1 MWRLI
6 FTEMKYRWVRIL
18 VMFALMVFFI
28 NFCNLVIIELDPVT
42 KRRLGAFLGGIFFS
56 ECATLPITIMF
67 FSAKSRK
74 NRLSV
79 HSMLT
84 LNPVELGLARI
95 IPVLVIH
102 TLLTAVWM
110 ILTQYHNIEDQQRV
124 LTLIIAMNGLW
135 ISLFLIVN
143 MWMEYCKGKK
153 VLKTICLTV
162 LIIAGLSFML
172 ELKFEY
178 KAVYYIVKWLF
189 KSVLVNK
196 AYIIQSLLA
205 VSVMGLYLLKFTRRR
220 SFLS

>member
-6 FTEMKYRWVRIL
+6 VTELSYKWSRIL
-18 VMFALMVFFI
+18 VMFALMLFLI
-28 NFCNLVIIELDPVT
+28 NFFSQIITFFDPDT
-42 KRRLGAFLGGIFFS
+42 KKRLGAALGFVFFS

-95 IPVLVIH
+95 VPLLIIH
-102 TLLTAVWM
+102 IILTAVWM
-110 ILTQYHNIEDQQRV
+110 ISTQYHNIEEQQRV

-143 MWMEYCKGKK
+143 MWMEYCREKK
-153 VLKTICLTV
+153 VLKTIFLTV

-178 KAVYYIVKWLF
+178 KAVYYLVKWLF

-196 AYIIQSLLA
+196 SYIIHSLIA
-205 VSVMGLYLLKFTRRR
+205 VSVMGFYLRTFARRR